1 MKTLDL
7 VLKKKW
13 YDMIESGEKTEEYRE
28 IKQYWIQRLMRQLS
42 IYACNYEK
50 VDKETELFYSEEP
63 KLLKRAVWEGG
74 MIFKD
79 FDQVTFHLGY
89 AKNRPSMTF
98 ELDKIKIGKGKSEWG
113 AEDDKLYFVIHFA
126 HNRFPK

>member
-7 VLKKKW
+7 VLKRKW
-13 YDMIESGEKTEEYRE
+13 FEMIASGEKTEEYRE
-28 IKQYWIQRLMRQLS
+28 IKPYWIQRLMRQLS

-50 VDKETELFYSEEP
+50 VDKETELFYAEEP

-89 AKNRPSMTF
+89 SKDRPSMTF
-98 ELDKIKIGKGKSEWG
+98 AIKEIVINEGKEEWG
-113 AEDDKLYFVIHFA
+113 ALPGETYFIIKLGE
-126 HNRFPK
+126 RL